1 MKQQINE
8 KIRVAICPHT
18 KKPVLQQY
26 VKWEEQSSWLCLH
39 NENEKKDA
47 DEVLKEADLE
57 EEPAEAESE
66 NSQDVQLKFCPVCGA
81 KVNLIPAGVSKKTG
95 KSYGAFYSCSS
106 RGCGFTKNL
115 E

>member
-47 DEVLKEADLE
+47 DEVLLFNQKKLYE
-57 EEPAEAESE
+57 
-66 NSQDVQLKFCPVCGA
+66 K
-81 KVNLIPAGVSKKTG
+81 SKT
-95 KSYGAFYSCSS
+95 
-106 RGCGFTKNL
+106 RL
-115 E
+115 